1 MESTGNLLL
10 SALVLG
16 LIGGAIPGPII
27 TAVFTEI
34 IQTGFAR
41 SFRIIFLALFAETI
55 VALFCLVS
63 VASLH
68 LSEGIF
74 RLISLVGA
82 GILIWLATLI
92 WKITKID
99 TKQRI
104 HFSTAKIFVLTVS
117 NGALWIFWITISV
130 PRAILLS
137 YQIKFGDYLF
147 LMIFELGW
155 LIATVGIAFIFSR
168 FRTWLSQPHIVP
180 LIFKICALAFVY
192 FALDAIYQT
201 TRFFLKG

>member
-1 MESTGNLLL
+1 MESTSLLL

-34 IQTGFAR
+34 IQSGFGR
-41 SFRIIFLALFAETI
+41 SFRIIFFALVAETI
-55 VALFCLVS
+55 VALFCLVAI
-63 VASLH
+63 ASLH
-68 LSEGIF
+68 LPEGFFMI
-74 RLISLVGA
+74 ISLIGA
-82 GILIWLATLI
+82 VILIWMATMI

-104 HFSTAKIFVLTVS
+104 HFSAVKIFALTIS
-117 NGALWIFWITISV
+117 NGALWMFWITISI
-130 PRAILLS
+130 PKAILLS

-147 LMIFELGW
+147 LIVVELGL
-155 LIATVGIAFIFSR
+155 LIATVGLAFVFSR

-180 LIFKICALAFVY
+180 IIFKICALAFVY
-192 FALDAIYQT
+192 FAVDAVIQT
-201 TRFFLKG
+201 ARFFLNY